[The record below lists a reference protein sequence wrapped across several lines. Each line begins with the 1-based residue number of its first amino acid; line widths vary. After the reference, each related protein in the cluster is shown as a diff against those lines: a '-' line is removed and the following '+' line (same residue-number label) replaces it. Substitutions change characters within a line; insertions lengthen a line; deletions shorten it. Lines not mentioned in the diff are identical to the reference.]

1 MRTALAVLFLG
12 LALSIIS
19 AARAGE
25 EKDFLS
31 QARAALRSGKLEDA
45 LALLN
50 KAIAAAPK
58 DGEALTLRA
67 AAHEALDR
75 YADAVT
81 DLTKVIELDPK
92 RADAYQR
99 RGGVYF
105 KLGKIDESIA
115 DFDRYLKLRP
125 DQLPSHWQRGISYYY
140 ARRYEDGQK
149 QFEGYQTYDSNDVE
163 NGVWRYLC
171 MARAVGKEKARAA
184 MLKIGPD
191 RRVPMREIYELFA
204 GKATP
209 DDVLAA
215 VKRGDPEGDEL
226 RKRTFY
232 ARLYLGLYFYSE
244 GDRAK
249 ALRHLETAV
258 ENRVGHYMW
267 DVARV
272 HRDLLRKQR
281 KGE

>member
-1 MRTALAVLFLG
+1 MRTALVVLLLG
-12 LALSIIS
+12 LASCVTS

-25 EKDFLS
+25 PKDFLG
-31 QARAALRSGKLEDA
+31 QARAALRSGKVEEA

-50 KAIAAAPK
+50 KAVAAAPK
-58 DGEALTLRA
+58 DADALTLRA

-75 YADAVT
+75 YADAAA
-81 DLTKVIELDPK
+81 DLTKVIDLDPK

-99 RGGVYF
+99 RGSVHF
-105 KLGKIDESIA
+105 KLGKIDESIT

-125 DQLPSHWQRGISYYY
+125 DQVPSHWQRGISYYY
-140 ARRYEDGQK
+140 AKRYEDGQK

-171 MARAVGKEKARAA
+171 LARAVGKEKARAA

-191 RRVPMREIYELFA
+191 RRVPMREIYELFS

-215 VKRGDPEGDEL
+215 VKKGDPEGDEL

-232 ARLYLGLYFYSE
+232 AQLYLGLYFDAE

-249 ALRHLETAV
+249 ALRHLQTAV

-272 HRDLLRKQR
+272 HRDLLRKQAE
-281 KGE
+281 K